1 VPSTSQWLQISPNP
15 RKSLRN
21 YSNKQI
27 DARFGSRTRYLRAT
41 QSCIAHCVRIEI
53 FWINARPGHTGNY
66 RPFVFTLKEDIV
78 GISARNQLNGKITEI
93 VLGDVMA
100 HITVRVGQNLIES
113 VITRKSADELK
124 LKKGDAVTVTV
135 KATEVMIAKGE

>member
-1 VPSTSQWLQISPNP
+1 M
-15 RKSLRN
+15 
-21 YSNKQI
+21 
-27 DARFGSRTRYLRAT
+27 
-41 QSCIAHCVRIEI
+41 
-53 FWINARPGHTGNY
+53 PGRDILENY
-66 RPFVFTLKEDIV
+66 RPFVFTLKEDNV